1 MTHFVVGSVT
11 ITAIVL
17 FITAFILM
25 LPKHKKRLLSS
36 NTIHS
41 YLKETDFSISTHY
54 SVHGID
60 TDLLYGLG
68 RAEIDSMSVGRPVAA
83 GKNVDQLNK
92 PANQAAQQVSHDR
105 VMPFD
110 NRNVGMNRDKTES
123 PSSIAMKHIDSKYS
137 TQAKRQQQGDSPWIR
152 TQMNIQSALTDA
164 GDLVPEFITKGRVN
178 RPPQRSEKTKRK
190 RKRRRY
196 TKTGSDHRM

>member
-1 MTHFVVGSVT
+1 MVFIVVWSVT
-11 ITAIVL
+11 ITVIVL
-17 FITAFILM
+17 LITAVTVM
-25 LPKHKKRLLSS
+25 LPKHKKRLLRS

-41 YLKETDFSISTHY
+41 YLKETDFSASTHY
-54 SVHGID
+54 SVNRIR
-60 TDLLYGLG
+60 TDSLYGLG